1 MQGCLDGNIRPQG
14 KISNVKISNKRQWN
28 NMREWLQISIVQAYL
43 ERMEESSQPSKYHKF
58 ELGGT

>member
-1 MQGCLDGNIRPQG
+1 MQGCLDGNIRQQG

-43 ERMEESSQPSKYHKF
+43 ERMEESSQPSKCHKF